1 MTIAS
6 PKMTLEQKKKFLRQS
21 VMVWIRPSAG
31 ASDEEIECLFA
42 LYTFC
47 KQHDLRILAAESGH
61 LEVIMGERVIAGGI
75 MI

>member
-1 MTIAS
+1 MSVAHS
-6 PKMTLEQKKKFLRQS
+6 KMTLGQKKKFLQQS